1 MRERVATLLELVKK
15 GTQREHR
22 PYFVLLVI
30 LVLAGAILAI
40 GAAYPILSPFL
51 YSMF

>member
-1 MRERVATLLELVKK
+1 MRDRITTIGALLRK
-15 GTQREHR
+15 GTQPQYRT
-22 PYFVLLVI
+22 YFVLLVI
-30 LVLAGAILAI
+30 LVLVGTVVAL

>member
-1 MRERVATLLELVKK
+1 MIERVATLAALLRK
-15 GTQREHR
+15 GTQRQYR

-30 LVLAGAILAI
+30 LVLVGSILAI